1 MSEQAKRPATAQ
13 GRKNSRYIDF
23 VELFYRLLDKWT
35 MILALVLVFGLGA
48 GVYTYFFITPKYKST
63 STIYVLTRK
72 DSAINFSDLQ
82 LGSALTND
90 YIVVFDI
97 WEVYKEVV
105 TKLNLPYSYSQIHQM
120 LTVENISGTR
130 MIRISIESPDP
141 KEATDLANEFANA
154 SSQFISDIMST
165 EKPSVVSYA
174 QVPTKPSSPSL
185 TRNIAIGIIF
195 GLNLSVCIVLYQMLN
210 DDKYKTAEDVRKYLD
225 LPTLALVP
233 EEDSSNVSAMGSSYG
248 RRRTKY

>member
-13 GRKNSRYIDF
+13 GRNTARYIDF

-35 MILALVLVFGLGA
+35 TVLALVLVFGLGA
-48 GVYTYFFITPKYKST
+48 GAFTYFFITPKYKST

-97 WEVYKEVV
+97 WEVYQQVV
-105 TKLNLPYSYSQIHQM
+105 NNLNLPYSYSQIHDM

-130 MIRISIESPDP
+130 MINISIESPDP
-141 KEATDLANEFANA
+141 KEAADLANEFASA

-165 EKPSVVSYA
+165 EKPNIVSYA
-174 QVPTKPSSPSL
+174 QVPTKPSSPSMM
-185 TRNIAIGIIF
+185 RNIAIGIIL
-195 GLNLSVCIVLYQMLN
+195 GLILSVCIVLNQMLN
-210 DDKYKTAEDVRKYLD
+210 DDTFKTAEDVRKYLG

-233 EEDSSNVSAMGSSYG
+233 EEDSSNLSAMGPSYG
-248 RRRTKY
+248 RRRAQY